1 MKEENNAQEITI
13 KIQTLDN
20 TYSIK
25 INQLLTI
32 SQLKEE
38 ISKKYNIPKEK
49 QRLIFQGKFLK
60 DNENLSFY
68 KITEGCVVQLIA
80 KSLEE
85 NNSSNN
91 NNNNINHQNRHRN
104 HNQRSNE
111 VYPIIQIPFRT
122 NRRRR
127 RLSMPHFDI
136 SEYLEGFYQ
145 NLTALDNYTNIKKK
159 FDPKFISNTIEAF
172 DFSKSSY
179 EIGEWVDVKDTINQW
194 LEAQVMKVQGNKA
207 YVHYNGWGER
217 WDEWIEFNSPRMRN
231 FKTYTLQSPL
241 TFCTMPY
248 PAIPCDSNIEP
259 QQRPIDI
266 FFYLEKAKK
275 HMENVLDDM
284 NKLLNLRKKN
294 TPLFI
299 DNKFSIDNF
308 EILFKA
314 TQMIPF
320 LDRVGRMLSDISLV
334 FSHFVVNPNY
344 YSSFIFG
351 YKRQDLF
358 NEVGNIKLNKDKKE
372 NKDNK
377 KDNNMDKENDKN
389 EIKTKNE
396 DSQTPPIESKFM
408 KKLKEEQQLQNQ
420 KEDKDN
426 NKEEIK
432 VIEPKKEENKIIM
445 INLDKNEEKPKDK
458 DDDKDKEKKI
468 KEKIID
474 NKKEEIEDK
483 KDVNPPKEQNEIK
496 EDKEQ
501 SNKDEEKDKEKNK
514 EKDKR
519 KEKDQEKEREKD
531 KDNNNKKNNIEEPKE
546 EKNTIKNQNEIIR
559 NNINEEPPQP
569 HQRHNSVPSVSDSR
583 EGSNTANFQRQ
594 RQRQR
599 EEEEE
604 EILANQIVTNLG
616 YDLSFSSIELP
627 FIQRIVHSYT
637 ISDRIISPFSPFYQ
651 VFSNKKLFP
660 RVNLQVPNILSSGE
674 VMMMTGYSPF
684 SEPSFDVYIRT
695 IAVEPNENNNNNRN
709 NNSNNN
715 NSNTSNNNSTN
726 NNSSTNNNINN
737 ANLINNNNIN
747 NNSNNNNNTT
757 INNSTNTNN
766 NTNSNTNINNNNT

>member
-1 MKEENNAQEITI
+1 MKESLNPQEITI

-25 INQLLTI
+25 INENFSI
-32 SQLKEE
+32 EQLKEE
-38 ISKKYNIPKEK
+38 ISKKYNIPKDK

-60 DNENLSFY
+60 DKENLSFY

-85 NNSSNN
+85 NNSSSNTNRNN
-91 NNNNINHQNRHRN
+91 NSNQNRN
-104 HNQRSNE
+104 NNQRSNE

-136 SEYLEGFYQ
+136 SEYIEGFYQ
-145 NLTALDNYTNIKKK
+145 NLISLDNYNNVKKK
-159 FDPKFISNTIEAF
+159 FDPKSNNNVIEAF

-194 LEAQVMKVQGNKA
+194 LEAQVIKVQGTKA
-207 YVHYNGWGER
+207 YVHYNGWGTR

-231 FKTYTLQSPL
+231 FKTYTLQSPI

-248 PAIPCDSNIEP
+248 PAIPCDSNMEP

-266 FFYLEKAKK
+266 FFYLEKTKK
-275 HMENVLDDM
+275 HMENLLEEM
-284 NKLLNLRKKN
+284 NSLLNLRKRN
-294 TPLFI
+294 SPLFNDSKFNI
-299 DNKFSIDNF
+299 DNY

-320 LDRVGRMLSDISLV
+320 LDRIGRMLSDISLV
-334 FSHFVVNPNY
+334 FSHFMVNPNY
-344 YSSFIFG
+344 YSSFLFG

-358 NEVGNIKLNKDKKE
+358 NEINNMKINKE
-372 NKDNK
+372 NKKD
-377 KDNNMDKENDKN
+377 KDNNINNIINEIKNDKD

-408 KKLKEEQQLQNQ
+408 KKMKEKQQLQTQ
-420 KEDKDN
+420 KEQEKEKDKDK
-426 NKEEIK
+426 NKGEKQEN
-432 VIEPKKEENKIIM
+432 EPKIQEKKEAKEDDKKIMNK
-445 INLDKNEEKPKDK
+445 NDGDKDKNEIIENDNINEHNTIKSENKKEIIQNNEKNEIIEIKENNTENI
-458 DDDKDKEKKI
+458 KDKEKK
-468 KEKIID
+468 D
-474 NKKEEIEDK
+474 
-483 KDVNPPKEQNEIK
+483 
-496 EDKEQ
+496 
-501 SNKDEEKDKEKNK
+501 
-514 EKDKR
+514 
-519 KEKDQEKEREKD
+519 
-531 KDNNNKKNNIEEPKE
+531 EPKE
-546 EKNTIKNQNEIIR
+546 EKDKNNKTPNEIIR
-559 NNINEEPPQP
+559 ENINEEKPQQ
-569 HQRHNSVPSVSDSR
+569 HQRPNSVPPSSESR
-583 EGSNTANFQRQ
+583 EGDSANFQRQ

-604 EILANQIVTNLG
+604 ELLPNQIITNLG

-627 FIQRIVHSYT
+627 FIQRIIYSYT

-651 VFSNKKLFP
+651 IFSNKKLFP
-660 RVNLQVPNILSSGE
+660 RVNLQVPIILSPGE

-684 SEPSFDVYIRT
+684 AEPNFDVYIRT
-695 IAVEPNENNNNNRN
+695 IAVSPNENNNN

-715 NSNTSNNNSTN
+715 NSNNTSNNN
-726 NNSSTNNNINN
+726 
-737 ANLINNNNIN
+737 NNNNIN
-747 NNSNNNNNTT
+747 NNSNNNNNHT
-757 INNSTNTNN
+757 
-766 NTNSNTNINNNNT
+766 